1 MYNSNNTETKFFGL
15 ESSETIKDEA
25 GLKAALDKAG
35 LGYEV
40 KSVQM
45 SHPNNPDQK
54 IPFYATV
61 RTDTQDVLG
70 AGLSDRYKV
79 IQNLSGLGTIADIG
93 GTREGGVI
101 MSRALSFDRGRI
113 AVAQVDLGAFT
124 VGDTGAGGFQDSVNK
139 RITFTNS
146 HDGSGSATVFTTPI
160 RIVCWNTLS
169 AAMSEAKDKVSIR
182 HTASADRKLVELA
195 RIMKIVNGQ
204 MVRTEIAYNTLAK
217 TKITKDDF
225 GAILEKLFP
234 APATAPERTKNHQN
248 EIKAVVASYFADAD
262 GGRIERNT
270 AWNTYNAITRFTDH
284 DSTVRTDGTAT
295 GFHATREAQAL
306 ARVQSVLM
314 GSIATQNR
322 DALEAI
328 IGATGIEAE
337 ITRLIAQVET
347 PDQALAVPGSNVLD
361 WMLT

>member
-1 MYNSNNTETKFFGL
+1 MYNSNNTDTKFFGL
-15 ESSETIKDEA
+15 QSAETIKNEA
-25 GLKAALDKAG
+25 GLKDALDRAG

-79 IQNLSGLGTIADIG
+79 IQNLSGLGTIADIAG
-93 GTREGGVI
+93 QREDGVI

-113 AVAQVDLGAFT
+113 AVAQVDLGSFT
-124 VGDTGAGGFQDSVNK
+124 VGDTGAGGFSDQVNK

-160 RIVCWNTLS
+160 RVVCWNTLS
-169 AAMSEAKDKVSIR
+169 AAMTGARDKVSIR
-182 HTASADRKLVELA
+182 HTASADRKLVELT
-195 RIMKIVNGQ
+195 RIMRIIDGQ
-204 MVRTEIAYNTLAK
+204 MQRTEIAYNVLAK

-234 APATAPERTKNHQN
+234 APASAPERTKNHQN
-248 EIKAVVASYFADAD
+248 EIKGLVASYFADAD
-262 GGRIERNT
+262 GGRIERDT

-295 GFHATREAQAL
+295 GFHATREAQSL
-306 ARVQSVLM
+306 ARVQSVLL
-314 GSIATQNR
+314 GSIATQNAN
-322 DALEAI
+322 ALETI
-328 IGATGIEAE
+328 VEATGIEAE
-337 ITRLIAQVET
+337 ITRLIAGVQNQDPVT
-347 PDQALAVPGSNVLD
+347 APTANVLD